1 MKIEEVF
8 RKLKP
13 IAGMDLD
20 RLWREYILADAA
32 GKKAIEDSMR
42 LSLARRL
49 SETYEEREVLLEP
62 PAEAKV
68 KGEYPLGVVHYG
80 RQKFYQFGLRE
91 REWVQHVGIFSRSGW
106 GKTNVGFLILLN
118 LLSSGKPFLVF
129 DWKRNYRD
137 LLALLPEKEILVF
150 TAGRPI
156 SQFSFNPLIP
166 PPGTPPRA
174 WLKKLIA
181 IAQHSLF
188 LGEGVA
194 FLLQEA
200 IDSVYR
206 QAGVYS
212 GQEKEWPTLQDVK
225 TWLESRKVKGR
236 AAQWMDSAM
245 RAVGV
250 LCYGEMGSILN
261 RREPLPIQELLEKNV
276 ILELDGLCNTDKTF
290 LIEALLLWIHHYRMG
305 QPDREVFKHA
315 ILIEEAHHILLRKK
329 QEMSG
334 EEAVTDIILREIRE
348 LGESV
353 ILLDQHPSL
362 ISKPALGN
370 TYTTIVGNLK
380 HRSDISMIADSLLL
394 DTKRARYLGKLE
406 IGWAM
411 VKLQG
416 RWFEPFLVRFP
427 LVRIKKGVV
436 TDGDVVAAMRGFWA
450 SRPDEEPVEKK
461 VEAEDQPE
469 KESVDDIKE
478 DVPENARLLLVDV
491 GQHPASAV
499 TERYERVSL
508 NNYQG
513 NRAKDWLVGQGYLA
527 SSSVSTGKARIR
539 HLRLTSKG
547 RKALE
552 ALGEEV
558 QARRAGGPEHEF
570 RKKKL
575 AEDYRSKGW
584 EVVKE
589 YPIGGGK
596 TVDLACFK
604 DGRKVAVEIET
615 GKSCVG
621 SNVKKCLENG
631 FDEVRCIKVN
641 SAPRSKE

>member
-1 MKIEEVF
+1 
-8 RKLKP
+8 
-13 IAGMDLD
+13 
-20 RLWREYILADAA
+20 
-32 GKKAIEDSMR
+32 
-42 LSLARRL
+42 
-49 SETYEEREVLLEP
+49 
-62 PAEAKV
+62 
-68 KGEYPLGVVHYG
+68 
-80 RQKFYQFGLRE
+80 
-91 REWVQHVGIFSRSGW
+91 
-106 GKTNVGFLILLN
+106 
-118 LLSSGKPFLVF
+118 
-129 DWKRNYRD
+129 
-137 LLALLPEKEILVF
+137 
-150 TAGRPI
+150 
-156 SQFSFNPLIP
+156 
-166 PPGTPPRA
+166 
-174 WLKKLIA
+174 LKKLIT

-200 IDSVYR
+200 IDSVYK

-225 TWLESRKVKGR
+225 AWLESRKVKGR
-236 AAQWMDSAM
+236 EAQWMDSAM

-261 RREPLPIQELLEKNV
+261 QRQPLPIQELLEKNV
-276 ILELDGLCNTDKTF
+276 ILELDGLSNTDKTF

-305 QPDREVFKHA
+305 LPDREVFKHA

-353 ILLDQHPSL
+353 VLLDQHPSL

-427 LVRIKKGVV
+427 LVRVKKGTV
-436 TDGDVVAAMRGFWA
+436 TDEDVVAAMSGFWKE
-450 SRPDEEPVEKK
+450 RPEPEPEQTEVGGEIHTAEEQANSVQDEMPK
-461 VEAEDQPE
+461 
-469 KESVDDIKE
+469 
-478 DVPENARLLLVDV
+478 NARLLLFDV
-491 GQHPASAV
+491 YNQPASPV
-499 TERYERVSL
+499 TERYERVGV

-513 NRAKDWLVGQGYLA
+513 NRAKDWLVGQGYLT
-527 SSSVSTGKARIR
+527 SGSVSTGRARIR
-539 HLRLTSKG
+539 HLRLTEKG

-552 ALGEEV
+552 ALGEDV
-558 QARRAGGPEHEF
+558 QARRTGGPEHEF
-570 RKKKL
+570 WKNKL
-575 AEDYRSKGW
+575 AEEYRADGW
-584 EVVKE
+584 EVVEE

-604 DGRKVAVEIET
+604 DGRKLAVEIET

-621 SNVKKCLENG
+621 SNVRKCLEIP
-631 FDEVRCIKVN
+631 FDEVKCV
-641 SAPRSKE
+641 SAGGKG